1 MSNLWFVAVAML
13 LSTAALAQD
22 QGQGKQ
28 SSGQPAEALP
38 VSVPDSYL
46 IGPED
51 ILGLGRF
58 EPKRRLRRR
67 A

>member
-1 MSNLWFVAVAML
+1 MSNSWFVAVAML
-13 LSTAALAQD
+13 LSVAGLAQD
-22 QGQGKQ
+22 SGKGKQ
-28 SSGQPAEALP
+28 PSSQPTEALP